1 MPEKTEDSNKKKER
15 KSSTNERRY
24 RCDQICKDSQRR
36 AEEDKN
42 TPNLP
47 EWYIALPSDSA
58 VSFSKGVQ
66 DAKASPKKKAEM
78 EEITRGRKITEMDK
92 SKSDE
97 TGNASSVRYSPFA
110 QGHMNRASLRNII
123 DSEGHHNRFLLD
135 VSQESC
141 KN

>member
-66 DAKASPKKKAEM
+66 DAKASPVNNQSNTSQSSQSNETAFLNEKMK
-78 EEITRGRKITEMDK
+78 EEKGRNGRNNKGQE
-92 SKSDE
+92 
-97 TGNASSVRYSPFA
+97 N
-110 QGHMNRASLRNII
+110 NRN
-123 DSEGHHNRFLLD
+123 G
-135 VSQESC
+135 
-141 KN
+141 

>member
-1 MPEKTEDSNKKKER
+1 
-15 KSSTNERRY
+15 
-24 RCDQICKDSQRR
+24 
-36 AEEDKN
+36 
-42 TPNLP
+42 
-47 EWYIALPSDSA
+47 
-58 VSFSKGVQ
+58 
-66 DAKASPKKKAEM
+66 M